1 MTNHADLYS
10 ARTSRS
16 RRDAEAA
23 ADTEGA
29 STRERLLDA
38 AERTI
43 RRLGI
48 DRFGMG
54 DVADAA
60 ALSRGSVYRYFP
72 DRDALIEAVLLR
84 TAERFVA
91 RSEAAVRTR
100 KTLAAQV
107 AEAAVFI
114 RAHLHDE
121 VLTLQLPG
129 KSDTLFAALLTANL
143 GGVVARWIDFWQ
155 PFLAEAAVRGEI
167 RARLDRREAAE
178 WIVRL
183 MLSLA
188 VMPSAV
194 VDLDDAVAV
203 RAYVAR
209 YIVRGLAP

>member
-1 MTNHADLYS
+1 LYS
-10 ARTSRS
+10 TRTSSPRA
-16 RRDAEAA
+16 RIVPAVDA
-23 ADTEGA
+23 DPA
-29 STRERLLDA
+29 STRERILDA

-48 DRFGMG
+48 DRFGMR
-54 DVADAA
+54 DVATAA
-60 ALSRGSVYRYFP
+60 GRSRGSVYRYFP
-72 DRDALIEAVLLR
+72 DRDTLVEAVLR
-84 TAERFVA
+84 RSAERFVA
-91 RSEAAVRTR
+91 RSEGAVRTQR
-100 KTLAAQV
+100 TLAAQV

-121 VLTLQLPG
+121 VLTLQLRG
-129 KSDTLFAALLTANL
+129 TSETLFASLLTANL
-143 GGVVARWIDFWQ
+143 AGVVDRWIDFWQ
-155 PFLAEAAVRGEI
+155 PFLAEAAARGEI
-167 RARLDRREAAE
+167 RPRLDRREAAE

-194 VDLDDAVAV
+194 VDLDDPVAV